1 LQGLGAIG
9 KLRVVD
15 KNKTGARV
23 LARAAAK
30 VGGARA
36 LAQHL
41 GISPGVL
48 SRYVTGSAAV
58 PDSIFLRAVD
68 IILDEL
74 APRPGAPAVLR
85 TPLDEA

>member
-1 LQGLGAIG
+1 
-9 KLRVVD
+9 VD
-15 KNKTGARV
+15 KNKIGAKV

-48 SRYVTGSAAV
+48 SRYVTGTAAV

-68 IILDEL
+68 VILDEL
-74 APRPGAPAVLR
+74 TAHPGSPAVVR